1 MESEELERTVLS
13 SITNPLH
20 LQLLRQDYNLSVQS
34 FAWYQEEASFIWD
47 YVLQYGDAPDAELLK
62 TRFPTFEHSPLD
74 NFDYIV
80 KQFRN
85 DYVRRSVLVNVQGHT
100 DALEKDADQAI
111 SSLINQFQSLQLKD
125 QSRRHVVDSF
135 DADFKLKQYQN
146 RINGADSRRLTWG
159 IEPLDNFPLRLTKG
173 QFVGI
178 IADTK
183 SGKSWVALKIG
194 LANYWNGCKVGIISP
209 ELTVYEIE
217 DRIDTVLANM
227 FGYPI
232 LHDSLAGGAPGIEVN
247 YKKYLDAASALNRRD
262 LTIYPFQPK
271 DKITPQTTIA
281 GILASDAPDL
291 LIIDGIYMV
300 DDDYNEKQSWD
311 QMKKKCQDLKT
322 LATATNTALV
332 VTNQTG
338 RDRDAN
344 SDQAAPAMARLV
356 AGGYDFNRFVDVLLS
371 LGGNPGIADTRQ
383 IAVPLVRNQ
392 RSFSKNYEITF
403 DPDTGDIGRS
413 VGEEPP
419 MDLRGMA
426 L

>member
-1 MESEELERTVLS
+1 MESEEIERTVLS
-13 SITNPLH
+13 SIKSPVD
-20 LQLLRQDYNLSVQS
+20 LQTLRNYNLSAQS
-34 FAWYQEEASFIWD
+34 FVYWSDEATFIWE
-47 YVLQYGDAPDAELLK
+47 YVLEYGSAPDAELLK
-62 TRFPTFEHSPLD
+62 TRCPDFNHSPLD
-74 NFDYIV
+74 NFDYICRE
-80 KQFRN
+80 FRN
-85 DYVRRSVLVNVQGHT
+85 EYGRRSVLDVVKGHIP
-100 DALEKDADQAI
+100 ALSKDSDQAI
-111 SSLINQFQSLQLKD
+111 TSLVNQLLTIQLKD
-125 QSRRHVVDSF
+125 DSRKHVFDSF
-135 DADFKLKQYQN
+135 SVKDKLKRYQD
-146 RINGADSRRLTWG
+146 RIKGADTRRLTWG

-173 QFVGI
+173 QFIGI

-183 SGKSWVALKIG
+183 SGKSWFALKIA
-194 LANYWNGCKVGIISP
+194 LANYLKGCKVGIISP
-209 ELTVYEIE
+209 ELTVSEIE
-217 DRIDTVLANM
+217 DRIDTVLANK
-227 FGYPI
+227 FGFPI
-232 LHDSLAGGAPGIEVN
+232 LHDSLASGLPGIEDN
-247 YKKYLDAASALNRRD
+247 YQKYLEASSALNRRD
-262 LTIYPFQPK
+262 LIIYPFQPK
-271 DKITPQTTIA
+271 DRITPQTTIA
-281 GILASDAPDL
+281 GILSSDAPDI

-356 AGGYDFNRFVDVLLS
+356 AGGYDFNRFVDILIS
-371 LGGNPGIADTRQ
+371 LGGDPRTADTRQ

-392 RSFSKNYEITF
+392 RAFSKNYEVTF

-419 MDLRGMA
+419 MDFRAMA

>member
-1 MESEELERTVLS
+1 LDVVKGHIPALS
-13 SITNPLH
+13 
-20 LQLLRQDYNLSVQS
+20 
-34 FAWYQEEASFIWD
+34 
-47 YVLQYGDAPDAELLK
+47 
-62 TRFPTFEHSPLD
+62 
-74 NFDYIV
+74 
-80 KQFRN
+80 
-85 DYVRRSVLVNVQGHT
+85 
-100 DALEKDADQAI
+100 KDSDQAI
-111 SSLINQFQSLQLKD
+111 TSLVNQLLTIQLKD
-125 QSRRHVVDSF
+125 DSRKHVFDSF
-135 DADFKLKQYQN
+135 SVKDKLKRYQD
-146 RINGADSRRLTWG
+146 RIKGADTRRLTWG

-183 SGKSWVALKIG
+183 SGKSWFALKIA
-194 LANYWNGCKVGIISP
+194 LANYLKGCKVGIISP
-209 ELTVYEIE
+209 ELTVSEIE
-217 DRIDTVLANM
+217 DRIDTVLANK
-227 FGYPI
+227 FGFPI
-232 LHDSLAGGAPGIEVN
+232 LHDSLASGLPGIEDN
-247 YKKYLDAASALNRRD
+247 YQKYLEASSALNRRD
-262 LTIYPFQPK
+262 LIIYPFQPK
-271 DKITPQTTIA
+271 DRITPQTTIA
-281 GILASDAPDL
+281 GILSSDAPDI
-291 LIIDGIYMV
+291 LIIDGVYMV

-356 AGGYDFNRFVDVLLS
+356 AGGYDFNRFVDILIS
-371 LGGNPGIADTRQ
+371 LGGDPRTADTRQ

-392 RSFSKNYEITF
+392 RAFSKNYEVTF

-419 MDLRGMA
+419 MDFRSMA